1 MRKKKPNDIKY
12 ILGHPFFFFSLSDDN
27 IENER
32 QGQGGAGGYVKMATT
47 SDDDPERRR
56 DTPTI
61 PGSGLH
67 TWIAL
72 RWLAAGIRLDLSGLV
87 QVAVTAKRLSSD
99 PHTHFHWLVEMKL
112 YRHGV
117 DKGSGFWLDLSGLSL
132 NFNLDRK
139 ASEHT
144 PIREQKKFL
153 SIFDRNSAMSADVR
167 R

>member
-1 MRKKKPNDIKY
+1 
-12 ILGHPFFFFSLSDDN
+12 
-27 IENER
+27 
-32 QGQGGAGGYVKMATT
+32 MATT

-56 DTPTI
+56 DTQTI

-99 PHTHFHWLVEMKL
+99 PHTHFHWLVEMEL

-144 PIREQKKFL
+144 PIREQKKKFFQFL
-153 SIFDRNSAMSADVR
+153 TETQPCLRMSEDDALTCNVNLVQVCN
-167 R
+167 